1 MCTLHLSTTHEKK
14 IHKAIIPKKS
24 RKISFSWWLFCEWEE
39 DIVCGYKYIRLS
51 KVQALKKKI
60 NKVVPRGGGA
70 PPLSS
75 VCVKS
80 ISQLQFLFT
89 ESWKQLFLHTPYTKK
104 ELKQALFYVPLVSGL
119 ISTRSFFKSI

>member
-1 MCTLHLSTTHEKK
+1 M
-14 IHKAIIPKKS
+14 
-24 RKISFSWWLFCEWEE
+24 
-39 DIVCGYKYIRLS
+39 CGYKYIRLS

-60 NKVVPRGGGA
+60 NKVVPRGGGGA

-80 ISQLQFLFT
+80 ISQGGTQLQFLFT

-104 ELKQALFYVPLVSGL
+104 EVKQALFFGHLFLSGL
-119 ISTRSFFKSI
+119 VYTIVSSKYLPFSYFLVWFL